1 MSETKIIPIF
11 PLDLVLFPRQEL
23 PLRIFE
29 PRYKQLVDDCMLG
42 DGQFGVCL
50 IDEQNSVNGWNSPKL
65 VGTIAKISKC
75 EDVELDGLQLHIETM
90 GRNSFRIKKIIP
102 PALSQP
108 DNYDPLSVEGH
119 QEVSKIHEEIGTQEK
134 MYIQA
139 EVELIPEIDE
149 NISLV
154 RWKALVELW
163 KKKIIHQALTSD
175 PSNPHAVNSH
185 ALDHV
190 LEQYYL
196 NSDSPTIDYIYSLAA
211 LGAKDPNEL
220 QPLLEAPTMEDLI
233 ESTKELLT
241 VK

>member
-1 MSETKIIPIF
+1 MNETKIIPIF

-50 IDEQNSVNGWNSPKL
+50 IDEQSSVNGWNSPKL

-75 EDVELDGLQLHIETM
+75 EDVEMDGLQLHIETM
-90 GRNSFRIKKIIP
+90 GRNSFRIKRIIP
-102 PALSQP
+102 PSISQP

-119 QEVSKIHEEIGTQEK
+119 EEISKINEEVGTEEK

-139 EVELIPEIDE
+139 EVELIPEIDQ
-149 NISLV
+149 NLSLV
-154 RWKALVELW
+154 RWNALIELC
-163 KKKIIHQALTSD
+163 KKKIIHQAF
-175 PSNPHAVNSH
+175 PQVVESH

-196 NSDSPTIDYIYSLAA
+196 TSDSPTIDYIYSLAA
-211 LGAKDPNEL
+211 LGAKDPNDL
-220 QPLLEAPTMEDLI
+220 QPLLEATTMEDLI
-233 ESTKELLT
+233 ERTKELLT